1 MNNLRFCHLFRTKTC
16 FRFFASQLGCSG
28 LYVTKR
34 DISLFLL
41 LNCSVSSFMTTKWCF
56 RLFLNEFLLFS
67 ALFHWTLFWALMQ
80 LNYTLFRFITPKKFF
95 RLLLLN
101 WADSKK
107 TFICLFLSYHPD
119 VSQTTIFLFLL
130 LNQAVFSFIEP
141 ETSSFSLFAPNLP
154 CLA

>member
-1 MNNLRFCHLFRTKTC
+1 MFLHFYEQLTPLSPFRTKTC

-67 ALFHWTLFWALMQ
+67 ALFHWILFWALMQ
-80 LNYTLFRFITPKKFF
+80 LNYPLFRFITPRKFF

-107 TFICLFLSYHPD
+107 TFICLFLSNHPD
-119 VSQTTIFLFLL
+119 VSQTTIFV
-130 LNQAVFSFIEP
+130 AW
-141 ETSSFSLFAPNLP
+141 SSCF
-154 CLA
+154 